1 MIDVSYIYEITP
13 YIMSGLKTTL
23 IVFTLTMLFSIPIGL
38 ILGILSSYNKLFI
51 KNIISVYTWV
61 FRGTPLLL
69 QLYFG
74 MYGLPAFGITLDRM
88 TVAVLIFALNYG
100 AYFTEIF
107 RGSIFSIDKGQE
119 EVSETLGFTRVQTY
133 FYIIIPQAVKRSI
146 QTVGNE
152 TISLVKDTALIAAI
166 ALNDLLR
173 NAKEIV
179 SRDFRVEAFFV
190 VAIIYIILSYLIV
203 RFYKIFERKY
213 AYFRWLMIKVK
224 ELYKKF
230 DEKVILEGININ
242 FKPKSITSILGKSG
256 EGKTTLLRIIA
267 NLETYSSGQIEMD
280 DLDKIGMVFQDNQL
294 YPHMTIL
301 NNLVLPQKVVLG
313 LSKIDSKKIALA
325 TLKKLGVEDLS
336 NNYPGSLSGG
346 EQQRIAIAR
355 ALVMEKNILMLDE
368 PTSALDSSNTEKLI
382 QLLLGLKNEGK
393 TIIIITH
400 DSNFAKSVSDDIYIL
415 KNKKIN
421 LKSDWFLIWVF
432 FRTKV

>member
-179 SRDFRVEAFFV
+179 SRDFRVEAF
-190 VAIIYIILSYLIV
+190 
-203 RFYKIFERKY
+203 
-213 AYFRWLMIKVK
+213 
-224 ELYKKF
+224 
-230 DEKVILEGININ
+230 
-242 FKPKSITSILGKSG
+242 
-256 EGKTTLLRIIA
+256 
-267 NLETYSSGQIEMD
+267 
-280 DLDKIGMVFQDNQL
+280 
-294 YPHMTIL
+294 
-301 NNLVLPQKVVLG
+301 LVL
-313 LSKIDSKKIALA
+313 
-325 TLKKLGVEDLS
+325 
-336 NNYPGSLSGG
+336 N
-346 EQQRIAIAR
+346 
-355 ALVMEKNILMLDE
+355 
-368 PTSALDSSNTEKLI
+368 
-382 QLLLGLKNEGK
+382 
-393 TIIIITH
+393 
-400 DSNFAKSVSDDIYIL
+400 
-415 KNKKIN
+415 
-421 LKSDWFLIWVF
+421 
-432 FRTKV
+432 

>member
-213 AYFRWLMIKVK
+213 AYFR
-224 ELYKKF
+224 
-230 DEKVILEGININ
+230 
-242 FKPKSITSILGKSG
+242 
-256 EGKTTLLRIIA
+256 
-267 NLETYSSGQIEMD
+267 
-280 DLDKIGMVFQDNQL
+280 
-294 YPHMTIL
+294 
-301 NNLVLPQKVVLG
+301 
-313 LSKIDSKKIALA
+313 
-325 TLKKLGVEDLS
+325 
-336 NNYPGSLSGG
+336 
-346 EQQRIAIAR
+346 
-355 ALVMEKNILMLDE
+355 
-368 PTSALDSSNTEKLI
+368 
-382 QLLLGLKNEGK
+382 
-393 TIIIITH
+393 
-400 DSNFAKSVSDDIYIL
+400 
-415 KNKKIN
+415 
-421 LKSDWFLIWVF
+421 
-432 FRTKV
+432 